1 MQNGIMDEGGLAPFD
16 TELPKEQLAGEKEMA
31 KFAKSREFKKLQEHL
46 ESRIQYYQAFL
57 PDGRPV
63 EAVSQQE
70 RVEMWPVANA
80 IIKEL
85 GLIINAYEQAA
96 EAVKDAT
103 RKNG

>member
-16 TELPKEQLAGEKEMA
+16 TELPAEHLAEEKEMA
-31 KFAKSREFKKLQEHL
+31 KFSKSKEFKKLQDHL
-46 ESRIQYYQAFL
+46 ESRIEFYQLFL

-63 EAVSQQE
+63 ESVSQQE
-70 RVEMWPVANA
+70 RIEMWPVANA

-85 GLIINAYEQAA
+85 SLIINAYNQAA
-96 EAVKDAT
+96 EVVRDA